1 MGIGVLYLA
10 VLNYVFYRSMVLFA
24 LSLPGALAAPLLA
37 KKELKK
43 KRLRRL
49 RLEFRDAIL
58 AVSAGLDAGYS
69 VENAFE
75 SAEKEMERVHGRD
88 SMICGELSLL
98 LSRLKFNRTLEEA
111 LEDFADRSTLT
122 DVRSFSEVFLAAG
135 KSGGE
140 LMKIIGRAAGT
151 IGEKIRIEEDI
162 RVATASRR
170 MEQRIMSAVPICIV
184 FYMETASP
192 GFFAPLYET
201 AFGRVLMTACLA
213 VYLTA
218 CALSAKILEIA
229 V

>member
-1 MGIGVLYLA
+1 M
-10 VLNYVFYRSMVLFA
+10 
-24 LSLPGALAAPLLA
+24 
-37 KKELKK
+37 
-43 KRLRRL
+43 
-49 RLEFRDAIL
+49 
-58 AVSAGLDAGYS
+58 
-69 VENAFE
+69 ENAFE

-170 MEQRIMSAVPICIV
+170 MEQRIMSTVPICIV